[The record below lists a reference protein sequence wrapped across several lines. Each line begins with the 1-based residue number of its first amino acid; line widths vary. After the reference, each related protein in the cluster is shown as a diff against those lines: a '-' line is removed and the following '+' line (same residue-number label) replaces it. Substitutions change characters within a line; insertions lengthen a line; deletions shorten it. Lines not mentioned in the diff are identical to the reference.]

1 MSGFATAVKPSMT
14 QPAVSSLSVRDA
26 RRIERHA
33 ATADAAR
40 FLHPIQQALLHRR
53 GWLKML
59 APRASGGA
67 ELPLPEVVRL
77 EEAVAAVDG
86 SMGWV
91 LTLCA
96 GAGWFAG
103 FLAPELAH
111 NIIGT
116 PRVCLGGSGAPTGY
130 ADQEGDGYRITG
142 RWDYAS
148 GAPMAT
154 HFTLNAVLRAD
165 GQPLL
170 DEHGAPRIRAFL
182 VPAAQVQIVP
192 SWGSIGMRASASH
205 SYRIDGQWVS
215 KEHGFTISPAA
226 ATADGP
232 LYRYPFYSLA
242 FVTLAANVAGM
253 ASHFMQLA
261 RPCMSRRRHAV
272 KGLPLLEVPEV
283 VALLRDKEHAFAAA
297 RAHFYA
303 VLERSWALVAAGAPL
318 GADDMLAVQAGS
330 LALVAASRAA
340 VDELYPY
347 CGLYAAHEDS
357 AINRVW
363 RDFHTASQH
372 SLLLP

>member
-1 MSGFATAVKPSMT
+1 MLGFATAVKPSMT
-14 QPAVSSLSVRDA
+14 QLAISSLSARDA
-26 RRIERHA
+26 GRIERHA
-33 ATADAAR
+33 AAADAAR
-40 FLHPIQQALLHRR
+40 FLCPVQQALLHRR
-53 GWLKML
+53 GWLKLL

-103 FLAPELAH
+103 FLAPELARS
-111 NIIGT
+111 IIGT

-130 ADQEGDGYRITG
+130 ADQEGDGYRISG

-154 HFTLNAVLRAD
+154 HFTLNAVLRAN

-170 DEHGAPRIRAFL
+170 DQYGAPRIRAFL
-182 VPAAQVQIVP
+182 VPAAQVQLIA
-192 SWGSIGMRASASH
+192 SWGAIGMRASASH
-205 SYRIDGQWVS
+205 SYHIDGQWVS
-215 KEHGFTISPAA
+215 KEYGFTVSADA

-272 KGLPLLEVPEV
+272 KNLPLLELPEV
-283 VALLRDKEHAFAAA
+283 VALLRDKEQAYSAA
-297 RAHFYA
+297 RTRFYD
-303 VLERSWALVAAGAPL
+303 VLDRSWAQVAAGTPL
-318 GADDMLAVQAGS
+318 GADDMLAVQQCS
-330 LALVAASRAA
+330 LALVAASRAT

>member
-1 MSGFATAVKPSMT
+1 MTDTGSYSLTA
-14 QPAVSSLSVRDA
+14 RDA
-26 RRIERHA
+26 RRIERYA
-33 ATADAAR
+33 AGADAALW
-40 FLHPIQQALLHRR
+40 LHPAQRALLHRR

-67 ELPLPEVVRL
+67 ELPLPDAVRL

-103 FLAPELAH
+103 FLAPDLARA
-111 NIIGT
+111 IIGT

-130 ADQEGDGYRITG
+130 ADQENEGYRITG
-142 RWDYAS
+142 CWDYAS

-154 HFTLNAVLRAD
+154 HFTLNAVLRAG

-170 DEHGAPRIRAFL
+170 DASGAPRIRAFL
-182 VPAAQVQIVP
+182 VPAAQVRIVP
-192 SWGSIGMRASASH
+192 SWRSIGMRASASH
-205 SYRIDGQWVS
+205 SYRIDGAWVAQ
-215 KEHGFTISPAA
+215 EYGFAISPDA
-226 ATADGP
+226 ATANGP

-242 FVTLAANVAGM
+242 YVTLAANAAGI
-253 ASHFMQLA
+253 ASHFLQLA
-261 RPCMSRRRHAV
+261 RSCMNRRRHALT
-272 KGLPLLEVPEV
+272 GLPLLEVPEV
-283 VALLRDKEHAFAAA
+283 VALVLAKEQAHAVA
-297 RAHFYA
+297 RARFYEE
-303 VLERSWALVAAGAPL
+303 LERSWALVVAGTPLAP
-318 GADDMLAVQAGS
+318 DEMRSVQVSA

-372 SLLLP
+372 SLLLPALG

>member
-1 MSGFATAVKPSMT
+1 MIQSP
-14 QPAVSSLSVRDA
+14 LSDRDA

-33 ATADAAR
+33 RAADTAR
-40 FLHPIQQALLHRR
+40 FLHPVQQALLHRR

-59 APRASGGA
+59 SPRASGGA
-67 ELPLPEVVRL
+67 ELPLPDVVRL

-103 FLAPELAH
+103 FLAPELARS
-111 NIIGT
+111 IIAT

-130 ADQEGDGYRITG
+130 ADQDGDGFRITG
-142 RWDYAS
+142 SWDYAS

-205 SYRIDGQWVS
+205 SYRIDGEWVS
-215 KEHGFTISPAA
+215 KEHGFTISPQAT
-226 ATADGP
+226 TADGP
-232 LYRYPFYSLA
+232 LYRFPFYSLA

-253 ASHFMQLA
+253 AAHFMRLA
-261 RPCMSRRRHAV
+261 RPCMERRRHAV

-283 VALLRDKEHAFAAA
+283 AALLRDKEQAHAAA
-297 RAHFYA
+297 RARFYD
-303 VLERSWALVAAGAPL
+303 VLDRSWALVAAGTPL
-318 GADDMLAVQAGS
+318 GADDTQSVQASS
-330 LALVAASRAA
+330 LELVAASRAA

-372 SLLLP
+372 ALLLP

>member
-1 MSGFATAVKPSMT
+1 MPQTSAPPLLA
-14 QPAVSSLSVRDA
+14 RDA
-26 RRIERHA
+26 RRIERYA
-33 ATADAAR
+33 AMADTAR

-53 GWLKML
+53 GWLRML

-67 ELPLPEVVRL
+67 ELPLPQAVRL

-103 FLAPELAH
+103 FLPPALARD
-111 NIIGT
+111 IIGGK
-116 PRVCLGGSGAPTGY
+116 RVCLGGSGAPTGY
-130 ADQEGDGYRITG
+130 ADLDGDGEAAGFRITG

-148 GAPMAT
+148 GAPIAT
-154 HFTLNAVLRAD
+154 HFTLNAILRED

-170 DEHGAPRIRAFL
+170 DEQGAPRIRAFL
-182 VPAAQVQIVP
+182 VPAELVQIVP
-192 SWGSIGMRASASH
+192 SWASIGMRASASH
-205 SYRIDGQWVS
+205 SYRIDGVWVS
-215 KEHGFTISPAA
+215 KEHGFTISPAS

-232 LYRYPFYSLA
+232 LYRFPFYSLA

-261 RPCMSRRRHAV
+261 RPCIGRRRHAL
-272 KGLPLLEVPEV
+272 KNMPLLEVPEV
-283 VALLRDKEHAFAAA
+283 AALLCDKELAHANA
-297 RAHFYA
+297 RGHFYD
-303 VLERSWALVAAGAPL
+303 VLDRSWALVENCTPL
-318 GADDMLAVQAGS
+318 TADDMEALQASS

>member
-1 MSGFATAVKPSMT
+1 MT
-14 QPAVSSLSVRDA
+14 LPAVPALSTLLERDA
-26 RRIERHA
+26 RRIDHYA
-33 ATADAAR
+33 ASADVAG
-40 FLHPIQQALLHRR
+40 FLHPVQQALLHRR

-59 APRASGGA
+59 APRASGGS
-67 ELPLPEVVRL
+67 EMPLPQVVRL

-103 FLAPELAH
+103 FLAPQLARS
-111 NIIGT
+111 IIGT
-116 PRVCLGGSGAPTGY
+116 PRVCLGGSGAATGH
-130 ADQEGDGYRITG
+130 ADQESDGYRISG

-170 DEHGAPRIRAFL
+170 DEHGTPRIRAFL
-182 VPAAQVQIVP
+182 VPAAQVEIVP
-192 SWGSIGMRASASH
+192 SWRSVGMCASASH
-205 SYRIDGQWVS
+205 SYRIDAQWVA
-215 KEHGFTISPAA
+215 KEHGFTISPDAA
-226 ATADGP
+226 KADGP

-242 FVTLAANVAGM
+242 FVTLAANLAGM

-261 RPCMSRRRHAV
+261 RPCISRRRHAV
-272 KGLPLLEVPEV
+272 KNMPLLEVPEV
-283 VALLRDKEHAFAAA
+283 AALLQEKAQVFAAA
-297 RAHFYA
+297 RTRFYD
-303 VLERSWALVAAGAPL
+303 VLDRSWAQLSAGTALSPE
-318 GADDMLAVQAGS
+318 DMLTVQQCS
-330 LALVAASRAA
+330 LALVAASRVA

-347 CGLYAAHEDS
+347 CGLYAAQKES

-372 SLLLP
+372 SLLLPA

>member
-1 MSGFATAVKPSMT
+1 MPGFATAKKPRMIQS
-14 QPAVSSLSVRDA
+14 PLSDRDV

-33 ATADAAR
+33 RAADTAR
-40 FLHPIQQALLHRR
+40 FLHPVQQALLHRR

-103 FLAPELAH
+103 FLAPELARG
-111 NIIGT
+111 IVGT
-116 PRVCLGGSGAPTGY
+116 PRVCLGGSGAPTGH
-130 ADQEGDGYRITG
+130 ADLDGDGYRICG

-154 HFTLNAVLRAD
+154 HFTLNAVLRQN

-182 VPAAQVQIVP
+182 VPASQVQIVP

-205 SYRIDGQWVS
+205 SYRIDAEWVS
-215 KEHGFTISPAA
+215 KEHGFTVAPDA

-232 LYRYPFYSLA
+232 LYRFPFYSLA

-253 ASHFMQLA
+253 AAHFMRLA
-261 RPCMSRRRHAV
+261 RPCMERRRHAV

-283 VALLRDKEHAFAAA
+283 AALLRDKEQRHAEA
-297 RAHFYA
+297 RARFYD
-303 VLERSWALVAAGAPL
+303 VLDRSWATVAGGAQL
-318 GADDMLAVQAGS
+318 SADDMLAVQASS
-330 LALVAASRAA
+330 LELVAASRAA

>member
-1 MSGFATAVKPSMT
+1 MIHSPLTE
-14 QPAVSSLSVRDA
+14 RDI

-33 ATADAAR
+33 RAADTAG
-40 FLHPIQQALLHRR
+40 FLHPVQRTLLHQR

-59 APRASGGA
+59 APRAAGGA
-67 ELPLPEVVRL
+67 ELPLPQVVRL

-86 SMGWV
+86 SVGWV

-103 FLAPELAH
+103 FLAPQLAQA
-111 NIIGT
+111 IIGT
-116 PRVCLGGSGAPTGY
+116 PRVCLGGSGAPSGH
-130 ADQEGDGYRITG
+130 ADLEGDGYRITG

-154 HFTLNAVLRAD
+154 HFTLNAVLREN

-170 DEHGAPRIRAFL
+170 DELGAPRIRAFL

-192 SWGSIGMRASASH
+192 SWASIGMRASASH
-205 SYRIDGQWVS
+205 SYRIDGEWVG
-215 KEHGFTISPAA
+215 KEYGFAISPDA

-232 LYRYPFYSLA
+232 LYQFPFYSLA

-253 ASHFMQLA
+253 AAHFMRLA
-261 RPCMSRRRHAV
+261 RPCMARRRHVV

-283 VALLRDKEHAFAAA
+283 AALLRDKEQVHAAA
-297 RAHFYA
+297 RARFYE
-303 VLERSWALVAAGAPL
+303 VLDQSWALVAAGTPL
-318 GADDMLAVQAGS
+318 GADDMLSLQAGS
-330 LALVAASRAA
+330 LELVAVSRAA
-340 VDELYPY
+340 VGELYPY

-357 AINRVW
+357 TINRVW

>member
-1 MSGFATAVKPSMT
+1 MT
-14 QPAVSSLSVRDA
+14 PHLLARDA
-26 RRIERHA
+26 RRIERYA
-33 ATADAAR
+33 AMADTAR

-67 ELPLPEVVRL
+67 ELPLPDAVRL

-103 FLAPELAH
+103 FLPPALARD
-111 NIIGT
+111 IIGGK
-116 PRVCLGGSGAPTGY
+116 RVCLGGSGAPTGY
-130 ADQEGDGYRITG
+130 AEQEVDGEAAGFRITG

-154 HFTLNAVLRAD
+154 HFTLNAVLRAN

-182 VPAAQVQIVP
+182 VPAEQVQIVP

-205 SYRIDGQWVS
+205 SYRVDGAWVS
-215 KEHGFTISPAA
+215 EQHGFAIRPDA

-232 LYRYPFYSLA
+232 LYRFPFYSLA
-242 FVTLAANVAGM
+242 YVTLAANIAGM
-253 ASHFMQLA
+253 AGHFVRLA
-261 RPCMSRRRHAV
+261 EPCMRRRRHAV
-272 KGLPLLEVPEV
+272 KDLPLLEVPEV
-283 VALLRDKEHAFAAA
+283 AALLRDKESALASA
-297 RAHFYA
+297 RTHFYA
-303 VLERSWALVAAGAPL
+303 VLDRSWTQVVDGTQLD
-318 GADDMLAVQAGS
+318 ADAMHAVQASS

-357 AINRVW
+357 TINRVW